1 MAASKINSPA
11 ESNLLG
17 TENRDGESAENERN
31 GKPVSLK
38 RSVGVPG
45 AIALLV
51 GTMIGSGIF
60 ATPKWVLIYVGS
72 VGMSLVMWSLCG
84 LIALFGALCYC
95 ELGTLI
101 PKSGAEYPY
110 LMEAYGHLP
119 AFLYSYVFVLFVKPS
134 GIMILLVFGAYVIEP
149 FFPGC
154 GGREDLVPLVKILAA
169 AALGMAT
176 FIFDFNEFFM
186 QFNSFENMLW
196 KCFSC

>member
-1 MAASKINSPA
+1 MAGMYSQSTQGNSVN
-11 ESNLLG
+11 SLSCLDQ
-17 TENRDGESAENERN
+17 DGEPHKKRN
-31 GKPVSLK
+31 SRPVSLK

-45 AIALLV
+45 AVALLV

-60 ATPKWVLIYVGS
+60 ATPKWVLLYVGS

-84 LIALFGALCYC
+84 LIALFSALSYC

-110 LMEAYGHLP
+110 LMEAYGPLP
-119 AFLYSYVFVLFVKPS
+119 AFLYVYVFVLFVKPS

-169 AALGMAT
+169 AALGEMN
-176 FIFDFNEFFM
+176 I
-186 QFNSFENMLW
+186 LL
-196 KCFSC
+196 CLY